1 MVDRFISRAF
11 SGRRRQTDAPD
22 RVPPGQ
28 HVVRDFPVL
37 SAGPTPH
44 TPLDRWTLTIEGLVR
59 RPATWTWD
67 DFLQLPAQPFVV
79 DIHCVTKWSKL
90 DTHWTGVSI
99 DTLFERVEPDPAVLY
114 VTVWCDGG
122 YTTNLPMADLQGGQ
136 AFIAYRYADEP
147 LPPEHGGPARL
158 VVPHLY
164 FWKSAKWVRGLRLV
178 DTDTPGF
185 WESLGYHNY
194 GDPWKEQRYSG
205 D

>member
-1 MVDRFISRAF
+1 MAGPLISRGF
-11 SGRRRQTDAPD
+11 LRKRQRTDVPH

-99 DTLFERVEPDPAVLY
+99 DTLFERVERDPAALY
-114 VTVWCDGG
+114 VTAWCDGA
-122 YTTNLPMADLQGGQ
+122 YTTNAPVADLINGQ
-136 AFIAYRYADEP
+136 AYSAHRYEYDPRAP
-147 LPPEHGGPARL
+147 HHGGPA
-158 VVPHLY
+158 
-164 FWKSAKWVRGLRLV
+164 
-178 DTDTPGF
+178 
-185 WESLGYHNY
+185 
-194 GDPWKEQRYSG
+194 
-205 D
+205 